1 LDRGEIWHVD
11 LDPVM
16 GREQQ
21 GRRFVLIIS
30 TRQFNL
36 LTGVPI
42 AVPITIGGEFARNK
56 GFAVSLSGAGTR
68 ASGIVRCDQP
78 RTLDLKA
85 RNGRRIEKVP
95 DFIVD
100 DVLAR
105 VTALFE

>member
-11 LDPVM
+11 LDPVT

-30 TRQFNL
+30 TSPFNI

-42 AVPITIGGEFARNK
+42 VVPITIGGEFARSK

-68 ASGIVRCDQP
+68 TAGIIRCDQP
-78 RTLDLKA
+78 RSLDMRA
-85 RNGRRIEKVP
+85 RNGRKVEKAP

-105 VTALFE
+105 VASLFE

>member
-1 LDRGEIWHVD
+1 
-11 LDPVM
+11 M

-21 GRRFVLIIS
+21 GKRFVLIVS
-30 TRQFNL
+30 TRPFNL

-42 AVPITIGGEFARNK
+42 VVPITIGGEFARSK

-68 ASGIVRCDQP
+68 AAGIVRCDQP
-78 RTLDLKA
+78 RSVDMKA

-95 DFIVD
+95 DFIID

-105 VTALFE
+105 IAALIE

>member
-1 LDRGEIWHVD
+1 LDRGDVWHVD

-21 GRRFVLIIS
+21 GRRFVLVIS

-36 LTGVPI
+36 LTGAPMT
-42 AVPITIGGEFARNK
+42 VPITIGSEFARNR

-68 ASGIVRCDQP
+68 AAGIIRCDQP
-78 RTLDLKA
+78 RTLDMKA

-105 VTALFE
+105 VAALFE

>member
-11 LDPVM
+11 LDPVI

-21 GRRFVLIIS
+21 GRRFVLIVS

-68 ASGIVRCDQP
+68 SAGIIRCDQP
-78 RTLDLKA
+78 RTLDMKA
-85 RNGRRIEKVP
+85 RNGKRIEKVP

-105 VTALFE
+105 LATILE

>member
-1 LDRGEIWHVD
+1 
-11 LDPVM
+11 M

-42 AVPITIGGEFARNK
+42 TVPITIGGEFARNK

-68 ASGIVRCDQP
+68 AAGVIRCDQP
-78 RTLDLKA
+78 RTLDMKA

-95 DFIVD
+95 DFIID

-105 VTALFE
+105 LATILE